1 MKSLLSLVTLLTA
14 ASAFTSP
21 LDGNSRR
28 TFGSTAAPPS
38 FAPTKT
44 STNSQLAAGGAL
56 FDVPDG
62 FFTLTFPMLGI
73 MLQISLQINRAR
85 LEERAFDL
93 RLKEARERKMELD
106 PSLTESELIRQEAA
120 QDVSYY
126 GPDAIARRKQGNTEE
141 SSARGPQRVTV
152 LERDGREEGRRYTLS
167 DEEID
172 EIEAMGVEYDPY
184 YDDPYTEEELPDDED
199 YRLDKR
205 YGDRTYDNG
214 EVFYK
219 DADSGLFYRQGAKPR
234 SKSFWAGSRN

>member
-1 MKSLLSLVTLLTA
+1 MI
-14 ASAFTSP
+14 
-21 LDGNSRR
+21 
-28 TFGSTAAPPS
+28 
-38 FAPTKT
+38 
-44 STNSQLAAGGAL
+44 
-56 FDVPDG
+56 DVPDG

-73 MLQISLQINRAR
+73 MLQVSKQINRAR

-126 GPDAIARRKQGNTEE
+126 GPDAIARRKEGNTEE
-141 SSARGPQRVTV
+141 ASSARGPKRVTV

-172 EIEAMGVEYDPY
+172 DIEAMGVEYDPY

-199 YRLDKR
+199 YRRDKR